1 MPLPPDIEPGFL
13 YSHVSDDVRAY
24 GLRMKGNTEV
34 SFSVETEDA
43 EEYGSSADPIGATR
57 GRNKYALSL
66 TLLLS
71 AWEGFCQDCDSK
83 GIAPMKRAGSIVWVI
98 SEPGQPTITMR
109 ANVNKLKK
117 MELAAADGPD
127 AHKVKVEATVLK
139 ILRNGRAIA

>member
-24 GLRMKGNTEV
+24 GLRMKGTTEV
-34 SFSVETEDA
+34 TFSVETEDA
-43 EEYGSSADPIGATR
+43 EEYGSSTDPIGATR
-57 GRNKYALSL
+57 GRNKYSLSL

-71 AWEGFCQDCDSK
+71 AWEGFCSDCDAK

-117 MELAAADGPD
+117 MELGAADGPD

-139 ILRNGRAIA
+139 ILRNGKPIA